1 MYLRPM
7 GDLGQ
12 IIFMVKCRETIISEF
27 LFLHLSF
34 TCRAEMLFMVGV
46 ISLDVGVGCEEQG
59 LYQTGF
65 GAF

>member
-1 MYLRPM
+1 MS
-7 GDLGQ
+7 
-12 IIFMVKCRETIISEF
+12 CRD
-27 LFLHLSF
+27 
-34 TCRAEMLFMVGV
+34 VVYGGV